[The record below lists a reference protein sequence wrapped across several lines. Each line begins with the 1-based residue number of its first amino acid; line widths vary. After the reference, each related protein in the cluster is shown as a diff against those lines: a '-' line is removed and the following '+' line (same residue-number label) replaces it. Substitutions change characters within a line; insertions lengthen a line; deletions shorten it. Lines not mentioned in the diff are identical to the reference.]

1 MSTTEGKQ
9 TRKPVINDI
18 KSKKKREEQEG
29 LNNLTLKS
37 RKKGS
42 KRNDQYFQNGKICHV
57 QEHLSWLIIVVLTV
71 LSSTNLSFPI
81 YFSCLPFNN
90 NVM

>member
-57 QEHLSWLIIVVLTV
+57 QEHLSWLIIVVLTNSYQV
-71 LSSTNLSFPI
+71 RIFHFQFILVAFHLI
-81 YFSCLPFNN
+81 L
-90 NVM
+90 M

>member
-57 QEHLSWLIIVVLTV
+57 QEHLSWLIIVVLTNSYQV
-71 LSSTNLSFPI
+71 RIFHFQFILVAFYLI
-81 YFSCLPFNN
+81 L
-90 NVM
+90 M